1 MDTEAENLAERDRSS
16 VPRGRAERS
25 RSVVRTWWRGLGLWQ
40 EVALLAVACLAVLCL
55 VNALLAQPFVI
66 PSGSME
72 NTLKIGDRVLV
83 DKLAYRF
90 GNQPQ
95 RGDVIVF
102 EGTGSFLQDA
112 PPENPVDRS
121 IGVVGRLVGL
131 APPDQTDFIKRVVGV
146 GGDRVTCCDKQGRIT
161 VNGRPVGERR
171 YLYPGDAPSQ
181 VRFDVMVPQG
191 KLWVMGDHRSDSSDS
206 RDHLGDPGG
215 GTVPVDAVI
224 GRADWIIWPFG
235 RAGSLGGAHG

>member
-83 DKLAYRF
+83 DKLAYRL
-90 GNQPQ
+90 
-95 RGDVIVF
+95 
-102 EGTGSFLQDA
+102 GTSHSA
-112 PPENPVDRS
+112 E
-121 IGVVGRLVGL
+121 
-131 APPDQTDFIKRVVGV
+131 T
-146 GGDRVTCCDKQGRIT
+146 
-161 VNGRPVGERR
+161 
-171 YLYPGDAPSQ
+171 
-181 VRFDVMVPQG
+181 
-191 KLWVMGDHRSDSSDS
+191 
-206 RDHLGDPGG
+206 
-215 GTVPVDAVI
+215 
-224 GRADWIIWPFG
+224 
-235 RAGSLGGAHG
+235 